1 MQIITLTYDDATR
14 TIATDGT
21 TAGTTIDNVSTTLFV
36 DDLPEGYTA
45 RLEFGVIVKDAN
57 RRNVHPYLDLDSDG
71 ECELTDTILG
81 AARKD
86 NRLPVQLVLESGSEV
101 IASNIV
107 VLSVRPAIDAFG
119 GFRQS
124 YRDIWHDAFVK
135 AELNAS
141 DPGIIDLTDI
151 DGEVTHIDV
160 DISDKPVPVENLVGV
175 VSAEHLPAVVFERMV
190 TVADDGERFSLTT
203 DEVQNGDTVFV
214 MTTELM
220 YRVVDDTKLSSEA
233 GYQVYKALQYWGAI
247 KGDISSQT
255 DLQNELRKKSDI
267 SEGIE
272 QWAIGTT
279 YSSGAVTNVG
289 GQLYISQHD
298 SNTGHDPTTD
308 ENGDHW
314 RPYNSVTVPA
324 GAVYTAVIGDNTT
337 TEFTLSHALNS
348 LDVGVYM
355 YEYSGNKATTDT
367 LVERLNANQIKLTFA
382 VAPTTDQ
389 YRVVVYK
396 PGQAVNSVNG
406 QTGDVVLTKGDLS
419 LGNVDNTA
427 DLDKP
432 ISTAVQ
438 AALDQKQ
445 NALTF
450 DSVPTD
456 GSTNPVGSNG
466 LYDALEALQTEVDT
480 KVDAEE
486 GKGLSSNDFTDA
498 LKAKLDSI
506 EPSGEVNVQSD
517 WTEDD
522 PEEDS
527 YIKHKPNVVTV
538 EEGVAQWSPSVTY
551 QSGSITN
558 VGGTLYVSLQGA
570 NTAHDPTDSTG
581 WWQEIET
588 GGGSASGD
596 TKVLIKTFTIGDG
609 SATYF
614 ELTHSLGSLNVQV
627 LIRESASPYATSDAL
642 VERMDANRI
651 KVRFASAPANGEYT
665 VVVYKLTD
673 LTIPTDT
680 EDLSNGAGFIT
691 KAVDDLTNYYLKSET
706 YTKDEVDALIGAH
719 LTFEVVS
726 ELPTED
732 ISTTTIYLV
741 PAAHSQTGNVKD
753 EYIYVSGSWE
763 LIGSTEFELT
773 IEQSSSGIEINGTA
787 LQEATSSQDGIMTSE
802 QADKLDGI
810 ENGAQANVKPD
821 WNAEEGDEDEILNK
835 PVLGTAAFV
844 DTGLSEGNVPVLNG
858 SGKLPDE
865 VIPAVALSEFIGQ
878 VSSKAALVTLST
890 AQKGDYAVVQG
901 DATEPNNG
909 MWILNGDYDT
919 LTDWIK
925 FVSYTPVTSVNGYV
939 GDVVVTATM
948 IGVEEGA
955 EVNVQADW
963 NEADPDSDAYILN
976 KPKPTLG
983 GFLGVVTSVD
993 DLLTLEGETGD
1004 WAVVAGDE
1012 TPENDGIYILNGD
1025 PTEADDWIHADIGS
1039 LTTKADYMV
1048 DTIEGD
1054 GSTTEFTLTHNLG
1067 TLPHVTVYDETGA
1080 ITSTLTTA
1088 TATTVTL
1095 TFITAPASG
1104 EDFTVVMTE

>member
-1 MQIITLTYDDATR
+1 MQTINIVYDPAIR
-14 TIATDGT
+14 EISVSGGY
-21 TAGTTIDNVSTTLFV
+21 AGTTVDNDSTVIAVTGIPLGF
-36 DDLPEGYTA
+36 EG
-45 RLEFGVIVKDAN
+45 RLEFGIALRDTAGRIRHPFIELDENGECTIPDVILYAC
-57 RRNVHPYLDLDSDG
+57 RRDYRLPTQLVLENGPEVIGSNIIVLNVRPAVNAFDSFRSAYSDQWQGAFDDVGQTDGTLYFTDLGGTVHYLDLDISMMP
-71 ECELTDTILG
+71 
-81 AARKD
+81 
-86 NRLPVQLVLESGSEV
+86 LP
-101 IASNIV
+101 A
-107 VLSVRPAIDAFG
+107 
-119 GFRQS
+119 
-124 YRDIWHDAFVK
+124 
-135 AELNAS
+135 
-141 DPGIIDLTDI
+141 T
-151 DGEVTHIDV
+151 
-160 DISDKPVPVENLVGV
+160 NLVGV
-175 VSAEHLPAVVFERMV
+175 VPAANLPPAYYHDVKR
-190 TVADDGERFSLTT
+190 VADDAERFALTT
-203 DEVQNGDTVFV
+203 ADVQNNDVV
-214 MTTELM
+214 MVLSTQLM
-220 YRVVDDTKLSSEA
+220 YYVVDENNLDNES
-233 GYQVYKALQYWGAI
+233 GYLPFRAITEWGSIIGNLRDQADLRNALDAKTDVSDGIPEWRA
-247 KGDISSQT
+247 DIV
-255 DLQNELRKKSDI
+255 
-267 SEGIE
+267 
-272 QWAIGTT
+272 
-279 YSSGAVTNVG
+279 YSSGAFCRVG
-289 GQLYISQHD
+289 GALYTSMVSGNQ
-298 SNTGHDPTTD
+298 GMDPTQD
-308 ENGDHW
+308 DPDDPVYW
-314 RPYNSVTVPA
+314 KRCDSYFLRP
-324 GAVYTAVIGDNTT
+324 GAVATFLCGDGTNR
-337 TEFTLSHALNS
+337 EFVLTHNLGTY
-348 LDVGVYM
+348 DVQTIIY
-355 YEYSGNKATTDT
+355 DT
-367 LVERLNANQIKLTFA
+367 VDHMTMGTKVQRISDTQIKVSFNYVPPALEP
-382 VAPTTDQ
+382 V
-389 YRVVVYK
+389 RVVVYK
-396 PGQAVNSVNG
+396 PGQAVDSVNG
-406 QTGDVVLTKGDLS
+406 QTGEVVLDADDVG
-419 LGNVDNTA
+419 LGNVDNTS

-432 ISTAVQ
+432 VSTATQ
-438 AALDQKQ
+438 AALDLKQ
-445 NALTF
+445 DVLTF
-450 DSVPTD
+450 DDAPTD
-456 GSTNPVGSNG
+456 GSNNPVKSNG
-466 LYDALEALQTEVDT
+466 VYDALQTLEAEIDT

-517 WTEDD
+517 WNVTDTEDD
-522 PEEDS
+522 A
-527 YIKHKPNVVTV
+527 YIRNKPHVVTV
-538 EEGVAQWSPSVTY
+538 EEGVAQWSPSITY
-551 QSGSITN
+551 QPGSITN
-558 VGGTLYVSLQGA
+558 VGGTLYVSLQGY
-570 NTAHDPTDSTG
+570 NTGHDPTDSTG
-581 WWQEIET
+581 WWEEIET
-588 GGGSASGD
+588 GGGSHTGD
-596 TKVLIKTFTIGDG
+596 TEILVKSFTIGDG
-609 SATYF
+609 TATEF
-614 ELTHSLGSLNVQV
+614 TLTHSLGTLNVDV
-627 LIRESASPYATSDAL
+627 TVYENATGHPTTATK
-642 VERMDANRI
+642 VER
-651 KVRFASAPANGEYT
+651 PT
-665 VVVYKLTD
+665 VNQVKLTFAVPPTSGQFTVLVHKLAN

-680 EDLSNGAGFIT
+680 EDLTNGAGFIT

-719 LTFEVVS
+719 LSFEVVS

-753 EYIYVSGSWE
+753 EYIYVSGAWE
-763 LIGSTEFELT
+763 LIGSTEFTLD
-773 IEQSSSGIEINGTA
+773 IEQGADGIEINGTA

-810 ENGAQANVKPD
+810 EDGAQANVKPD
-821 WNAEEGDEDEILNK
+821 WNAEEGDDDEILNK

-878 VSSKAALVTLST
+878 VSSKASLVTLST

-963 NEADPDSDAYILN
+963 NEADPDSDAYIQN